1 MLHGDQ
7 KGLFDLDFRV
17 PSECADQL
25 ASGEA
30 DIGIVPSVEA
40 ARLKLKIL
48 PGQCI
53 ASDGEVRSI
62 LLISKT
68 PLDRIRTL
76 AAHSSS
82 RTSVALCR
90 IILARRYG
98 AEPAVTSQPANV
110 DAMLAASDAA
120 LLIGD
125 PALQFD
131 PDRSPYLVTDLG
143 REWAE
148 MTELPM
154 VFAVW
159 AGRAKR
165 VTPDL
170 EEPFSASCR
179 FGRSRLDEIAAQEG
193 PPRGLS
199 PSFAR
204 EYLARNVQHDLGPR
218 EMHGLERFL
227 QYAGEAAIVESTGK
241 ASVR

>member
-1 MLHGDQ
+1 MVHGEQ
-7 KGLFDLDFRV
+7 RGIFDLEFGV
-17 PSECADQL
+17 PSECADRL

-62 LLISKT
+62 LLISKK
-68 PLDRIRTL
+68 PLDRIETL

-98 AEPAVTSQPANV
+98 AEPAVTSQPPNV
-110 DAMLAASDAA
+110 DAMLASADAA

-131 PDRSPYLVTDLG
+131 PTSSEYLVTDLG

-148 MTELPM
+148 MTGLPM

-159 AGRAKR
+159 AGPAER

-170 EEPFSASCR
+170 EEPFTASYQ
-179 FGRSRLDEIAAQEG
+179 FGRSRLEEICTLEG

-199 PSFAR
+199 PSFVR
-204 EYLARNVQHDLGPR
+204 EYFTRNVRHDLGPR
-218 EMHGLERFL
+218 EMQGLERFL
-227 QYAGEAAIVESTGK
+227 QYAGEAAILESTGN
-241 ASVR
+241 VLTR